1 MDTAGESPAKR
12 VRKTHRGRRSAA
24 AQKKRDQRNKKYF
37 PGSFAFV
44 WLAQNYGTANCN
56 VASTSDGSDR
66 SIETERGVVETN
78 ETTAGTHRTA
88 GEMLEEPMNRTEA
101 TVRDTSQGCGNG
113 TARAQE
119 APGADDGRFGFGA
132 FAARYQP
139 ENFMVKTLDGVAGL
153 GCFVPGQDGFN
164 EDEFKKSSDQWRHD
178 LEMRLL

>member
-88 GEMLEEPMNRTEA
+88 GEMLEEPMNPDGSDCERY
-101 TVRDTSQGCGNG
+101 VSRLWQWYGQGARG
-113 TARAQE
+113 TW
-119 APGADDGRFGFGA
+119 
-132 FAARYQP
+132 
-139 ENFMVKTLDGVAGL
+139 
-153 GCFVPGQDGFN
+153 C
-164 EDEFKKSSDQWRHD
+164 
-178 LEMRLL
+178 